1 MRVKAERLGAK
12 SRARLCALA
21 LCLAALAQGCVQPA
35 RAPVGGGTAAT
46 PEARHAQAT
55 PAPPAQAT
63 PAAES
68 QLPQP
73 EGFVNDFAE
82 VLDDATESR
91 VEARLGRLKGRT
103 KIEIGVVTVETTGA
117 QSVFEYSLALART
130 WGIGPPAGEE
140 GGGILV
146 LIAVKDRKWQIQ
158 VTRSLEAD
166 LGTDVVS
173 AIGGRMLPYARA
185 GDYGEAVEQCLD
197 GLVARLAERRGFP
210 TEEDESRPQAPP
222 EVKTTP
228 AAKPKAGAGR
238 KSTP

>member
-1 MRVKAERLGAK
+1 MRVKAKRLGAK
-12 SRARLCALA
+12 SRARLCAAA
-21 LCLAALAQGCVQPA
+21 LCLAALAPGCVQPA
-35 RAPVGGGTAAT
+35 RAPAGGGTAAT
-46 PEARHAQAT
+46 PEAQRAQAT
-55 PAPPAQAT
+55 PAQAT
-63 PAAES
+63 PTAES

-91 VEARLGRLKGRT
+91 VEARLGRLKERT
-103 KIEIGVVTVETTGA
+103 KIEIAVVTVETTGA
-117 QSVFEYSLALART
+117 QSVFEYSLALARA

-166 LGTDVVS
+166 LTADVVS

-197 GLVARLAERRGFP
+197 GLVQRLAERRGFP
-210 TEEDESRPQAPP
+210 AEGESRPQAPP
-222 EVKTTP
+222 EEKTKP
-228 AAKPKAGAGR
+228 SAKPKAGE
-238 KSTP
+238 